1 MKNVNVILLCL
12 MRKKRGNWEKT
23 QKIIGSEIMQKFEAA
38 GFLNRIGDDWQISP
52 QGRAMAVRT
61 VFTCSCF

>member
-23 QKIIGSEIMQKFEAA
+23 QEIIGHEIMTKFESA
-38 GFLNRIGDDWQISP
+38 GYLSRIGNEWQISP
-52 QGRAMAVRT
+52 QGRAMAVRA
-61 VFTCSCF
+61 VFSCNCF